1 MTQENNKTNEEKKSE
16 PKKLEITQ
24 VQIFPFNRTDLG
36 RNFKGLATITI
47 EDQFVIKGLRIV
59 DGVNGLF
66 VGYPCDPFFKGE
78 ENGEKQFR
86 NLCFP
91 ITREPPR
98 THRKQGARQVPGRK
112 PGDVQLISTVK
123 PQGPSAKV
131 GGLFLLRN
139 ILPRENEGVQNSEL
153 PALLRF

>member
-1 MTQENNKTNEEKKSE
+1 MTQENTKTNEEKKKE

-24 VQIFPFNRTDLG
+24 VQIFLFNRTDLG
-36 RNFKGLATITI
+36 NIKGLATITI

-59 DGVNGLF
+59 DSINGLF

-91 ITREPPR
+91 ITRELR
-98 THRKQGARQVPGRK
+98 EHIENKV
-112 PGDVQLISTVK
+112 L
-123 PQGPSAKV
+123 AKYQAV
-131 GGLFLLRN
+131 SQAMF
-139 ILPRENEGVQNSEL
+139 S
-153 PALLRF
+153 